1 MDGRQDAK
9 PGIAGPGKTGGGI
22 DRDLARHLGALPW
35 SAAEIFALAAR
46 ILAAHGHA
54 SSLAGQITERAGPD
68 RYRTLPLGLGFDEAE
83 PRHAL
88 EVDGDLGVRAGEG
101 MPNPAVRFHVWIY
114 RARPDVKAIVHT
126 HPPAANALSTIG
138 RPLVVA
144 HMDAMALY
152 DDVAYLPT
160 WPGVPLADEEG
171 RIIAGAL
178 GDKRNILLAH
188 HGLLTTGD
196 DIRAATYRAVYME
209 MACRMQLEAEAAG
222 RMRPVER
229 AHGLRTRDFLNKRE
243 IVDATFAML
252 ARRVLA
258 SRAPAPGPGR
268 G

>member
-144 HMDAMALY
+144 HPTVTDDALRATCREHLAPYKVPVRFEAVDAL
-152 DDVAYLPT
+152 P
-160 WPGVPLADEEG
+160 
-171 RIIAGAL
+171 
-178 GDKRNILLAH
+178 RNEVGKVL
-188 HGLLTTGD
+188 
-196 DIRAATYRAVYME
+196 
-209 MACRMQLEAEAAG
+209 
-222 RMRPVER
+222 
-229 AHGLRTRDFLNKRE
+229 KRE
-243 IVDATFAML
+243 L
-252 ARRVLA
+252 SARL
-258 SRAPAPGPGR
+258 
-268 G
+268 